1 MINILEIAGN
11 YFKVPVISTL
21 NDVKEI
27 MLMVNENI
35 RNTSEDLWNLKKK
48 QIDILELKS
57 TTLKTKIHW
66 IDSTVI
72 LEMTEERVT
81 KLE

>member
-11 YFKVPVISTL
+11 YFKVPVITIL

-48 QIDILELKS
+48 QIDILGLKS